1 MDETL
6 IEVFLIRKSVTFPI
20 IWLSFLVI
28 NCMRKLTLI
37 MTIAAG
43 LFATTAGAGDFFTS
57 NNPKVTIANEF
68 EARVWLEFLHKETQT
83 SQDSETA
90 IYNANRDFEKAR
102 ELLPKIQETK

>member
-1 MDETL
+1 
-6 IEVFLIRKSVTFPI
+6 
-20 IWLSFLVI
+20 
-28 NCMRKLTLI
+28 MRKLTLI

-43 LFATTAGAGDFFTS
+43 LFAATAHAGDFFTS
-57 NNPKVTIANEF
+57 NNPKVTIATEF
-68 EARVWLEFLHKETQT
+68 EARVWLEFLRKEIQT

>member
-6 IEVFLIRKSVTFPI
+6 IKVFFIRKSVTFPI
-20 IWLSFLVI
+20 IWLNFWGI
-28 NCMRKLTLI
+28 NYMLKMTLI

-43 LFATTAGAGDFFTS
+43 LFAAAARADDFFTS
-57 NNPKVTIANEF
+57 NNPKVTISTEF
-68 EARVWLEFLHKETQT
+68 ETRVWLEFLRKEIQN

-90 IYNANRDFEKAR
+90 VYNANRDFEKAR